1 LNIPHSL
8 QGRPVII
15 QAGASARGQTFAA
28 TWAEVIF
35 QIAPTREHMRRATA
49 SMREAVA
56 QLGRRP
62 EDCKVLTA
70 IMPFIGRTEQEAREI
85 RDHINTLVHPL
96 AGLSTL
102 SAHANVDL
110 STVALDARVEELRSS
125 GTQSLIALA
134 AQHAKAQGLTLR
146 ELGQRYGES
155 ILVPQLCGTATQ
167 IAEQLADIFTSGD
180 ADGFVISPALLP
192 DSFLAFVEL
201 VVPELQRLGVF
212 RVEYAAPT
220 PRGNLHAA

>member
-1 LNIPHSL
+1 
-8 QGRPVII
+8 VII

-35 QIAPTREHMRRATA
+35 QIAPTRAHMRRATT
-49 SMREAVA
+49 SIREAVA

-62 EDCKVLTA
+62 EECKVLTA
-70 IMPFIGRTEQEAREI
+70 VMPFIGRTEREAQES
-85 RDHINTLVHPL
+85 RDHTNALVNPL

-110 STVALDARVEELRSS
+110 ATFALDARVEELHSS

-134 AQHAKAQGLTLR
+134 AQHAKEHGLTMR
-146 ELGQRYGES
+146 DLGQRYGES

-167 IAEQLADIFTSGD
+167 IAEQLAELFTSGD
-180 ADGFVISPALLP
+180 ADGFVITPVLLP
-192 DSFLAFVEL
+192 DSFAAFVDQ
-201 VVPELQRLGVF
+201 VVPELQRLGMF
-212 RVEYAAPT
+212 RMEYTAAT
-220 PRGNLHAA
+220 LRGNLRTP